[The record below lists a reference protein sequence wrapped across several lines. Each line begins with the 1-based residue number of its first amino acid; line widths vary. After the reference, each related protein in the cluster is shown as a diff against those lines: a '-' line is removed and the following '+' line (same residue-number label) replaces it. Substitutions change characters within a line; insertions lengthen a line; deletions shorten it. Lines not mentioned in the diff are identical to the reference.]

1 MDKVF
6 ILTLS
11 AVAVAHHLQEE
22 LKLVSVK
29 IKISNGSRISIQFLT
44 KAFCIDYLHL

>member
-22 LKLVSVK
+22 LTLYGH
-29 IKISNGSRISIQFLT
+29 I
-44 KAFCIDYLHL
+44 